1 MNTAWTFFSP
11 WPKKIRHYTYIHI
24 AALTGNFPSD
34 DLPTNKWCLFMTD
47 HSRWR
52 KRPVNDIRSVGRK
65 KFVLFFSA
73 SARLPV
79 RVRLYSWKKKEE
91 KEPIHTHTHIICFI
105 FSSKRRYKTN
115 DENNGG
121 CLKYLRRAES
131 QLTFLSDSYHRI
143 YIYRICS
150 RVGLARNVT
159 WLAPV
164 PQAHPTEGKIHTQ

>member
-1 MNTAWTFFSP
+1 MICQQTSDVYLWQIIADEEKGQSTTSDLLAARSLFCFSP
-11 WPKKIRHYTYIHI
+11 LLRDCPCVFVYI
-24 AALTGNFPSD
+24 
-34 DLPTNKWCLFMTD
+34 LF
-47 HSRWR
+47 
-52 KRPVNDIRSVGRK
+52 
-65 KFVLFFSA
+65 
-73 SARLPV
+73 
-79 RVRLYSWKKKEE
+79 KKEE
-91 KEPIHTHTHIICFI
+91 EEEPMHTHTHIICFI

-164 PQAHPTEGKIHTQ
+164 PQAHPTEGKMHTQ